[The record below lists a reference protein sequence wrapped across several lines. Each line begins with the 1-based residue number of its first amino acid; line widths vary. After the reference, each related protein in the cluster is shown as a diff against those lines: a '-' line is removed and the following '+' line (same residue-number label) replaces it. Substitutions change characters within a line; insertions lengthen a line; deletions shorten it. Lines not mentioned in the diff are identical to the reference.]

1 MQDGEPHLAGTAKAD
16 VAYLSGGTASRLG
29 LIPGDVVAISGPDGS
44 LELPM
49 RVSAGMVDDVVWV
62 PARVDRRSTA
72 QRLGAGV
79 GSRVRVTGVTAKG
92 ATA

>member
-1 MQDGEPHLAGTAKAD
+1 
-16 VAYLSGGTASRLG
+16 
-29 LIPGDVVAISGPDGS
+29 
-44 LELPM
+44 M

-79 GSRVRVTGVTAKG
+79 GSRVRVSGVTAKG